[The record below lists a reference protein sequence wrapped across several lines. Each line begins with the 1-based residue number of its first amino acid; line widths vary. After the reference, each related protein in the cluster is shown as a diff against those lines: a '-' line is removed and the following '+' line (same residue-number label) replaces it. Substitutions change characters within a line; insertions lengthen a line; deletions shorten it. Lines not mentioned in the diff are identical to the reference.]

1 MIDAHPTV
9 LTVTQLNNY
18 VKRLLDGDY
27 SLNCVFMVGEISNF
41 NNHYR
46 TGHMYFTLKDENSA
60 IKAVMFKSNA
70 QRLRFM
76 PEDGMSVIVRGRVS
90 LFEAAGAYQIYIDDM
105 QPDGVGALTLQFEQL
120 KRKLAEEALFNVS
133 HKKSLPPFPEKVGI
147 ITSPT
152 GAAVQDIK
160 NILSRRFPC
169 AEAILYPV
177 SVQGENAENQLV
189 KAVNYFSNTG
199 SVDVVIIGRGGGSI
213 EDLWSFNSEK
223 LARAIYDCKVPI
235 ISAVGHETDFTIS
248 DFVADRRAE
257 TPSAAAEMA
266 VPDMAELKKQLNSMS
281 YEIMSIVRSMIS
293 ESRESLN
300 AIKNN
305 NCLKDPFNTIN
316 IKRMMLDG
324 TEIKLNSFTKTE
336 IQKYRHDFSSTVAK
350 LNALS
355 PLNVLARGYSVA
367 YSNGKIVSS
376 SDDLT
381 VGDSLNID
389 FYNGSAVCEIKE
401 LK

>member
-1 MIDAHPTV
+1 MIDARPTV

-120 KRKLAEEALFNVS
+120 KRKLAEEGLFDAS

-177 SVQGENAENQLV
+177 SVQGEKSENQLV
-189 KAVNYFSNTG
+189 NAVNYFSNTG
-199 SVDVVIIGRGGGSI
+199 PVDGVIIGRGGGSI

>member
-1 MIDAHPTV
+1 MIDARPAV

-18 VKRLLDGDY
+18 VKQLLEGDY
-27 SLNCVFMVGEISNF
+27 ALNCVFMVGEISNF
-41 NNHYR
+41 TNHYR
-46 TGHMYFTLKDENSA
+46 TGHMYFTLKDDKSA

-90 LFEAAGAYQIYIDDM
+90 LYEAAGNYQMYIDDM

-120 KRKLAEEALFNVS
+120 KRRLAEEGLFDAS
-133 HKKSLPPFPEKVGI
+133 HKKELPRFPEKIGI

-169 AEAILYPV
+169 AQAVLYPV
-177 SVQGENAENQLV
+177 SVQGDGSVEQLI
-189 KAVNYFSNTG
+189 KAVNYFSSTK

-213 EDLWSFNSEK
+213 EDLWSFNSES
-223 LARAIYDCKVPI
+223 LARAIYTCEVPI

-266 VPDMAELKKQLNSMS
+266 VPDTAELKKQLTASVIGMQSHIRNLILSD
-281 YEIMSIVRSMIS
+281 
-293 ESRESLN
+293 REALN
-300 AIKNN
+300 ALKNK

-324 TEIKLNSFTKTE
+324 AEVKLTSFAKSE
-336 IQKYRHDFSSTVAK
+336 IQKYRQDFSSTVAK

-355 PLNVLARGYSVA
+355 PLNVLARGYSVV
-367 YSNGKIVSS
+367 YSGGKIVNSS
-376 SDDLT
+376 EALS

-389 FYNGSAVCEIKE
+389 FYNGGAVCEIKE

>member
-1 MIDAHPTV
+1 MIDARPTV

-105 QPDGVGALTLQFEQL
+105 QPDGVGALALQFEQL
-120 KRKLAEEALFNVS
+120 KRKLAEEGLFDAS

-177 SVQGENAENQLV
+177 SVQGENSENQLV

-324 TEIKLNSFTKTE
+324 TEIKLNSFAKTE
-336 IQKYRHDFSSTVAK
+336 IQKYRHYFSGTVAK

-381 VGDSLNID
+381 VGDNLNID

>member
-1 MIDAHPTV
+1 MIDARPTV

-41 NNHYR
+41 NNHYK

-60 IKAVMFKSNA
+60 IKAVMFKPNA

-120 KRKLAEEALFNVS
+120 KRKLAEEGLFDIS

-177 SVQGENAENQLV
+177 SVQGESSENQLV

-266 VPDMAELKKQLNSMS
+266 VPDMAELKKQLNSMN

-324 TEIKLNSFTKTE
+324 TEIKLNSFAKTE
-336 IQKYRHDFSSTVAK
+336 IQKYRRDFSSTVAK

-367 YSNGKIVSS
+367 YSDGKIINSTKSLKVGN
-376 SDDLT
+376 DLK
-381 VGDSLNID
+381 VD

>member
-1 MIDAHPTV
+1 MIDARPAV

-18 VKRLLDGDY
+18 VKQLLEGDY
-27 SLNCVFMVGEISNF
+27 ALNCVFMVGEISNF
-41 NNHYR
+41 TNHYR
-46 TGHMYFTLKDENSA
+46 TGHMYFTLKDDKSA

-90 LFEAAGAYQIYIDDM
+90 LYEAAGNYQIYIDDM

-120 KRKLAEEALFNVS
+120 KRRLAEEGLFDAS
-133 HKKSLPPFPEKVGI
+133 HKKELPRFPEKIGI

-169 AEAILYPV
+169 AQAVLYPV
-177 SVQGENAENQLV
+177 SVQGDGSVEQLI
-189 KAVNYFSNTG
+189 KAVNYFSSTK

-213 EDLWSFNSEK
+213 EDLWSFNSES
-223 LARAIYDCKVPI
+223 LARAIYTCEVPI

-266 VPDMAELKKQLNSMS
+266 VPDTAELKKQLTASVIGMQS
-281 YEIMSIVRSMIS
+281 HIRSLILS
-293 ESRESLN
+293 NREALN
-300 AIKNN
+300 TLKNM

-324 TEIKLNSFTKTE
+324 AEVKLTSFAKSE
-336 IQKYRHDFSSTVAK
+336 IQKYRQDFSSTVAK

-355 PLNVLARGYSVA
+355 PLNVLARGYSVV
-367 YSNGKIVSS
+367 YSCGKIVNSS
-376 SDDLT
+376 EALS

-389 FYNGSAVCEIKE
+389 FYNGGAVCEIKE

>member
-1 MIDAHPTV
+1 MIDARPTV

-120 KRKLAEEALFNVS
+120 KRKLAEEGLFDAS

>member
-1 MIDAHPTV
+1 MIDARPTV

-60 IKAVMFKSNA
+60 IKAVMFKSNT

-105 QPDGVGALTLQFEQL
+105 QPDGVGALALQFEQL
-120 KRKLAEEALFNVS
+120 KRKLAEEGLFDAS
-133 HKKSLPPFPEKVGI
+133 HKKRLPPFPEKVGI

-177 SVQGENAENQLV
+177 SVQGENSENQLV

-381 VGDSLNID
+381 VGDNLNID

>member
-1 MIDAHPTV
+1 MIDARPTV

-120 KRKLAEEALFNVS
+120 KRKLAEEGLFDAS

-177 SVQGENAENQLV
+177 SVQGENSENQLV
-189 KAVNYFSNTG
+189 EAVNYFSDTG

-324 TEIKLNSFTKTE
+324 TEIKLNSFAKTE

-367 YSNGKIVSS
+367 YSNGKIVNS

-381 VGDSLNID
+381 VGDNLNID

>member
-1 MIDAHPTV
+1 MIDARPTV

-120 KRKLAEEALFNVS
+120 KRKLAEEGLFDAS

-177 SVQGENAENQLV
+177 SVQGENSENQLV
-189 KAVNYFSNTG
+189 NAVNYFSNTG
-199 SVDVVIIGRGGGSI
+199 PVDVVIIGRGGGSI

>member
-1 MIDAHPTV
+1 MIDARPTV

-41 NNHYR
+41 NNNYR

-120 KRKLAEEALFNVS
+120 KRKLAEEGLFDAS

>member
-1 MIDAHPTV
+1 MIDARPAV

-18 VKRLLDGDY
+18 VKQLLERDY
-27 SLNCVFMVGEISNF
+27 ALNCVFMVGEISNF
-41 NNHYR
+41 TNHYR
-46 TGHMYFTLKDENSA
+46 TGHMYFTLKDDKSA

-90 LFEAAGAYQIYIDDM
+90 LYEAAGNYQIYIDDM

-120 KRKLAEEALFNVS
+120 KQRLAEEGLFDAS
-133 HKKSLPPFPEKVGI
+133 HKKDLPRFPEKIGI

-169 AEAILYPV
+169 AEAVLYPV
-177 SVQGENAENQLV
+177 SVQGDGSVEQLV
-189 KAVNYFSNTG
+189 KAVNYFSTTK

-213 EDLWSFNSEK
+213 EDLWSFNSEM
-223 LARAIYDCKVPI
+223 LARAIYACEVPI

-266 VPDMAELKKQLNSMS
+266 VPDTAELKKQLSASVFGMQS
-281 YEIMSIVRSMIS
+281 LIRGLILSD
-293 ESRESLN
+293 REALN
-300 AIKNN
+300 TLKNK

-324 TEIKLNSFTKTE
+324 AEVKLTSFAKNEIR
-336 IQKYRHDFSSTVAK
+336 KYRQDFSGTVAK

-355 PLNVLARGYSVA
+355 PLSVLARGYSVV
-367 YSNGKIVSS
+367 YSGGKIVNTSEALS
-376 SDDLT
+376 

-389 FYNGSAVCEIKE
+389 FYNGGAVCEIKE

>member
-1 MIDAHPTV
+1 MIDARPTV

-120 KRKLAEEALFNVS
+120 KRKLAEEGLFDAS

-199 SVDVVIIGRGGGSI
+199 FVDVVIIGRGGGSI

>member
-1 MIDAHPTV
+1 MIDARPTV

-120 KRKLAEEALFNVS
+120 KRKLAEEGLFDAS

-177 SVQGENAENQLV
+177 SVQGENSENQLV
-189 KAVNYFSNTG
+189 NAVNYFSNTG
-199 SVDVVIIGRGGGSI
+199 PVDVVIIGRGGGSI

-381 VGDSLNID
+381 VGDSVNID

>member
-1 MIDAHPTV
+1 MIDARPAV

-18 VKRLLDGDY
+18 VKQLLEGDY
-27 SLNCVFMVGEISNF
+27 ALNCVFMVGEISNF
-41 NNHYR
+41 TNHYR
-46 TGHMYFTLKDENSA
+46 TGHMYFTLKDDKSA

-90 LFEAAGAYQIYIDDM
+90 LYEAAGNYQIYIDDM

-120 KRKLAEEALFNVS
+120 KRRLAEEGLFDAS
-133 HKKSLPPFPEKVGI
+133 HKKELPRFPEKIGI

-169 AEAILYPV
+169 AQAVLYPV
-177 SVQGENAENQLV
+177 SVQGDSSVEQLI
-189 KAVNYFSNTG
+189 KAVNYFSSTR

-213 EDLWSFNSEK
+213 EDLWSFNSES
-223 LARAIYDCKVPI
+223 LARAIYACEVPI

-266 VPDMAELKKQLNSMS
+266 VPDTAELKKQLTASVIGMQS
-281 YEIMSIVRSMIS
+281 HIRSLILS
-293 ESRESLN
+293 NREALN
-300 AIKNN
+300 TLKNM

-324 TEIKLNSFTKTE
+324 AEVKLTSFAKSE
-336 IQKYRHDFSSTVAK
+336 IQKYRQDFSGTVAK

-355 PLNVLARGYSVA
+355 PLNVLARGYSVV
-367 YSNGKIVSS
+367 YSCGKIVNSS
-376 SDDLT
+376 EALS

-389 FYNGSAVCEIKE
+389 FYNGGAVCEIKE

>member
-1 MIDAHPTV
+1 MIDARPTV

-90 LFEAAGAYQIYIDDM
+90 LFEATGAYQIYIDDM

-120 KRKLAEEALFNVS
+120 KRKLAEEGLFDVS

-177 SVQGENAENQLV
+177 SVQGENSENQLV

>member
-1 MIDAHPTV
+1 MIDARPTV

-120 KRKLAEEALFNVS
+120 KRKLAEEGLFDAS

-177 SVQGENAENQLV
+177 SVQGENSENQLV
-189 KAVNYFSNTG
+189 NAVNYFSNTG
-199 SVDVVIIGRGGGSI
+199 PVDVVIIGRGGGSI

-324 TEIKLNSFTKTE
+324 TEIKLNSFAKTE
-336 IQKYRHDFSSTVAK
+336 IQKYRHGFSSTVAK

-376 SDDLT
+376 SDNLT
-381 VGDSLNID
+381 VGDNLSID

>member
-1 MIDAHPTV
+1 MIDARPTV

-120 KRKLAEEALFNVS
+120 KRKLAEEGLFDAS
-133 HKKSLPPFPEKVGI
+133 HKKSLPPFPEKIGI

-177 SVQGENAENQLV
+177 SVQGENSENQLV
-189 KAVNYFSNTG
+189 KAVNYFSGTG
-199 SVDVVIIGRGGGSI
+199 SVDVVIIGRGGGSL

-281 YEIMSIVRSMIS
+281 YEIMSIVRNMIS

-324 TEIKLNSFTKTE
+324 TEIKLNSFAKTE
-336 IQKYRHDFSSTVAK
+336 IDFSSTVAK

-367 YSNGKIVSS
+367 YSNGKIVNS
-376 SDDLT
+376 SDNLT
-381 VGDSLNID
+381 VGDNLSID

>member
-1 MIDAHPTV
+1 MIDARPTV

-120 KRKLAEEALFNVS
+120 KRKLAEEGLFDAS

-177 SVQGENAENQLV
+177 SVQGENSENQLV

-336 IQKYRHDFSSTVAK
+336 IQKYRHDFSSTVVK

-376 SDDLT
+376 SDNLT

>member
-1 MIDAHPTV
+1 MIDARPTV

-120 KRKLAEEALFNVS
+120 KRKLAEEGLFDAS

-177 SVQGENAENQLV
+177 SVQGENSENQLV
-189 KAVNYFSNTG
+189 NAVNYFSNTG
-199 SVDVVIIGRGGGSI
+199 PVDVVIIGRGGGSI

-281 YEIMSIVRSMIS
+281 YEIMSIVRNMIS

-300 AIKNN
+300 VIKNN

-316 IKRMMLDG
+316 IKRMMLDD
-324 TEIKLNSFTKTE
+324 TEIKLNSFAKTE
-336 IQKYRHDFSSTVAK
+336 IQKYRHGFSSTVAK

-376 SDDLT
+376 SDNLT

>member
-1 MIDAHPTV
+1 MIDARPAV

-18 VKRLLDGDY
+18 VKQLLEGDY
-27 SLNCVFMVGEISNF
+27 ALNCVFMVGEISNF
-41 NNHYR
+41 TNHYR
-46 TGHMYFTLKDENSA
+46 TGHMYFTLKDDKSA

-90 LFEAAGAYQIYIDDM
+90 LYEAAGNYQIYIDDM

-120 KRKLAEEALFNVS
+120 KRRLAEEGLFDAS
-133 HKKSLPPFPEKVGI
+133 HKKDLPRFPEKIGI

-169 AEAILYPV
+169 AEAVLYPV
-177 SVQGENAENQLV
+177 SVQGDGSVEQLV
-189 KAVNYFSNTG
+189 KAVNYFSSTK

-213 EDLWSFNSEK
+213 EDLWSFNSEA
-223 LARAIYDCKVPI
+223 LARAIYACEVPI

-266 VPDMAELKKQLNSMS
+266 VPDTAELKKQLNASVFGMQS
-281 YEIMSIVRSMIS
+281 LIRGLILSD
-293 ESRESLN
+293 REALN
-300 AIKNN
+300 TLKNK

-324 TEIKLNSFTKTE
+324 AEVKLTSFAKNEIR
-336 IQKYRHDFSSTVAK
+336 KYRQDFSSTVAK

-355 PLNVLARGYSVA
+355 PLSVLARGYSVV
-367 YSNGKIVSS
+367 YSGRKIVNSS
-376 SDDLT
+376 ETLS
-381 VGDSLNID
+381 VGDSLHID
-389 FYNGSAVCEIKE
+389 FYNGGAVCEIKE

>member
-1 MIDAHPTV
+1 MIDARPAV

-18 VKRLLDGDY
+18 VKQLLEGDY
-27 SLNCVFMVGEISNF
+27 ALNCVFMVGEISNF
-41 NNHYR
+41 TNHYR
-46 TGHMYFTLKDENSA
+46 TGHMYFTLKDDKSA

-90 LFEAAGAYQIYIDDM
+90 LYEAAGNYQIYIDDM

-120 KRKLAEEALFNVS
+120 KRRLAEEGLFDAS
-133 HKKSLPPFPEKVGI
+133 HKKYLPRFPEKIGI

-169 AEAILYPV
+169 AEAVLYPV
-177 SVQGENAENQLV
+177 SVQGDGSVEQLV
-189 KAVNYFSNTG
+189 KAVNYFSSTK

-213 EDLWSFNSEK
+213 EDLWSFNSEM
-223 LARAIYDCKVPI
+223 LARAIYACEVPI

-266 VPDMAELKKQLNSMS
+266 VPDTAELKKQLNASVFGMQS
-281 YEIMSIVRSMIS
+281 LIRGLILSD
-293 ESRESLN
+293 REALN
-300 AIKNN
+300 TLKNK

-324 TEIKLNSFTKTE
+324 AEVKLTSFAKNEIR
-336 IQKYRHDFSSTVAK
+336 KYRQDFSSTVAK

-355 PLNVLARGYSVA
+355 PLSVLARGYSVV
-367 YSNGKIVSS
+367 YSGGKIVNSS
-376 SDDLT
+376 ETLN
-381 VGDSLNID
+381 VGDSLHID
-389 FYNGSAVCEIKE
+389 FYNGGAVCEIKE

>member
-1 MIDAHPTV
+1 MIDARPAV

-18 VKRLLDGDY
+18 VKQLLERDY
-27 SLNCVFMVGEISNF
+27 ALNCVFMVGEISNF
-41 NNHYR
+41 TNHYR
-46 TGHMYFTLKDENSA
+46 TGHMYFTLKDDKSA

-90 LFEAAGAYQIYIDDM
+90 LYEAAGNYQIYIDDM

-120 KRKLAEEALFNVS
+120 KRRLAEEGLFDAS
-133 HKKSLPPFPEKVGI
+133 HKKDLPRFPEKIGI

-169 AEAILYPV
+169 AEAELYPV
-177 SVQGENAENQLV
+177 SVQGDGSVEQLV
-189 KAVNYFSNTG
+189 KAVNYFSTTK

-213 EDLWSFNSEK
+213 EDLWSFNSEM
-223 LARAIYDCKVPI
+223 LARAIYACEVPI

-266 VPDMAELKKQLNSMS
+266 VPDTAELKKQLSASVFGMQSLIRGLILSN
-281 YEIMSIVRSMIS
+281 
-293 ESRESLN
+293 REALN
-300 AIKNN
+300 TLKNK

-324 TEIKLNSFTKTE
+324 AEVKLTSFAKNEIR
-336 IQKYRHDFSSTVAK
+336 KYRQDFSGTVAK

-355 PLNVLARGYSVA
+355 PLSVLARGYSVV
-367 YSNGKIVSS
+367 YSGGKIVNTSEALS
-376 SDDLT
+376 

-389 FYNGSAVCEIKE
+389 FYNGGAVCEIKE

>member
-1 MIDAHPTV
+1 MIDARPAV

-120 KRKLAEEALFNVS
+120 KRKLAEEGLFDAS

-160 NILSRRFPC
+160 NILSRRFLC

-177 SVQGENAENQLV
+177 SVQGENSEEQLV
-189 KAVNYFSNTG
+189 NAVNYFSNTG

-305 NCLKDPFNTIN
+305 NCIKDPFNTIN

-324 TEIKLNSFTKTE
+324 TEIKINSFAKTE
-336 IQKYRHDFSSTVAK
+336 IQNYRHDFSSTVAK

>member
-1 MIDAHPTV
+1 MNV
-9 LTVTQLNNY
+9 LTVTQVNTY
-18 VKRLLDGDY
+18 IKALLDESVPLRNIY
-27 SLNCVFMVGEISNF
+27 ISGEISNF
-41 NNHYR
+41 THYYR
-46 TGHMYFTLKDENSA
+46 TGHLYFTLKDESSQL
-60 IKAVMFKSNA
+60 KAVMFSSNA
-70 QRLRFM
+70 SRLRFQA
-76 PEDGMSVIVRGRVS
+76 ENGMKVICRGRISVYS
-90 LFEAAGAYQIYIDDM
+90 KSGEYQLYVDDM
-105 QPDGVGALTLQFEQL
+105 QPDGVGALSLAFEQL
-120 KRKLAEEALFNVS
+120 KKKLSQEGLFDEA
-133 HKKSLPPFPEKVGI
+133 HKKPIPPFPSKIGVA
-147 ITSPT
+147 TSNI
-152 GAAVQDIK
+152 GAAVEDIK
-160 NILSRRFPC
+160 NITARRYPL
-169 AEAILYPV
+169 AEIIICPTV
-177 SVQGENAENQLV
+177 VQGENAPADIVRSIKMLDG
-189 KAVNYFSNTG
+189 FDG
-199 SVDVVIIGRGGGSI
+199 IDVIILGRGGGSA
-213 EDLWSFNSEK
+213 EDLWAFNSEEV
-223 LARAIYDCKVPI
+223 ARAVFACETPI
-235 ISAVGHETDFTIS
+235 VSAVGHETDFTIS

-324 TEIKLNSFTKTE
+324 TEIKLNSFAKTE

-381 VGDSLNID
+381 VGDNLNID

>member
-1 MIDAHPTV
+1 MNV
-9 LTVTQLNNY
+9 LTVTQVNTY
-18 VKRLLDGDY
+18 IKALLDESVPLRNIY
-27 SLNCVFMVGEISNF
+27 ISGEISNF
-41 NNHYR
+41 THYYR
-46 TGHMYFTLKDENSA
+46 TGHLYFTLKDESSQL
-60 IKAVMFKSNA
+60 KAVMFSSNA
-70 QRLRFM
+70 SRLRFQA
-76 PEDGMSVIVRGRVS
+76 ENGMKVICRGRISVYS
-90 LFEAAGAYQIYIDDM
+90 KSGEYQLYVDDM
-105 QPDGVGALTLQFEQL
+105 QPDGVGALSLAFEQL
-120 KRKLAEEALFNVS
+120 KKKLSQEGLFDET
-133 HKKSLPPFPEKVGI
+133 HKKPIPPFPSKIGVA
-147 ITSPT
+147 TSNI
-152 GAAVQDIK
+152 GAAVEDIK
-160 NILSRRFPC
+160 NITARRYPL
-169 AEAILYPV
+169 AEIIICPTV
-177 SVQGENAENQLV
+177 VQGENAPADIVRSIKMLDG
-189 KAVNYFSNTG
+189 YDG
-199 SVDVVIIGRGGGSI
+199 IDVIILGRGGGSA
-213 EDLWSFNSEK
+213 EDLWAFNSEEV
-223 LARAIYDCKVPI
+223 ARAVFACETPI
-235 ISAVGHETDFTIS
+235 VSAVGHETDFTIS

-281 YEIMSIVRSMIS
+281 YKIMSIVRSMIS

-324 TEIKLNSFTKTE
+324 TEIKLNSFAKTE

-381 VGDSLNID
+381 VGDNLNID

>member
-1 MIDAHPTV
+1 MIDARPTV

-105 QPDGVGALTLQFEQL
+105 QPDGVGALALQFEQL
-120 KRKLAEEALFNVS
+120 KRKLAEEGLFDAS

-177 SVQGENAENQLV
+177 SVQGENSENQLV

-223 LARAIYDCKVPI
+223 LARAIYDCKIPI
-235 ISAVGHETDFTIS
+235 VSAVGHETDFTIS

-324 TEIKLNSFTKTE
+324 TEIKLNSFAKNK

-381 VGDSLNID
+381 VGDNLNID

>member
-1 MIDAHPTV
+1 MIDARPTV

-120 KRKLAEEALFNVS
+120 KRKLAEEGLFDAS

-177 SVQGENAENQLV
+177 SVQGENSENQLV
-189 KAVNYFSNTG
+189 KAVNYFSGTG

-257 TPSAAAEMA
+257 TPSAAAEMV

-281 YEIMSIVRSMIS
+281 YEIMSLIRSMIS

-324 TEIKLNSFTKTE
+324 TEIKLNSFAKTE
-336 IQKYRHDFSSTVAK
+336 IQKYRLDFSSTVAK

-367 YSNGKIVSS
+367 YSNGKIVNS
-376 SDDLT
+376 SDNLT
-381 VGDSLNID
+381 VGDNLSID

>member
-1 MIDAHPTV
+1 MIDARPTV

-120 KRKLAEEALFNVS
+120 KRKLAEEGLFDAS

-223 LARAIYDCKVPI
+223 LARAIYDCRVPI

-266 VPDMAELKKQLNSMS
+266 VPDMAELKKQLNSIS

-324 TEIKLNSFTKTE
+324 TEIKLNSFAKTE
-336 IQKYRHDFSSTVAK
+336 IQKYRHGFSSTVAK

-376 SDDLT
+376 SDNLT
-381 VGDSLNID
+381 VGDNLSID